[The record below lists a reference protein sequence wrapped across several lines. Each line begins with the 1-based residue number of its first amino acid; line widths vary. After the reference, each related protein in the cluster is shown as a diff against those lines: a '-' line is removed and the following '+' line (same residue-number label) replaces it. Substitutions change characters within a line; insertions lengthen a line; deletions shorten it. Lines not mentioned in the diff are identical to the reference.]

1 MVFLGCDYVG
11 PSDMMDGRVK
21 AIHEAL
27 EKEEKEHFKN
37 GSFSEKIKLRDTVS
51 GSSFL

>member
-1 MVFLGCDYVG
+1 
-11 PSDMMDGRVK
+11 MMDGRVK

-27 EKEEKEHFKN
+27 EKEEKEHFRN

-51 GSSFL
+51 CSSFSNKNPFERVNDRI